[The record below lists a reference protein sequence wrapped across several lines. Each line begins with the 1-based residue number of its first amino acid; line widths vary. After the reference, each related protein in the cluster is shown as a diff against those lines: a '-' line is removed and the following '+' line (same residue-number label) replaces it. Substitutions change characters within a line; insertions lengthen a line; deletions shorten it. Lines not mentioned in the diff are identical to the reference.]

1 MPALFKYQRN
11 IETGPNGAVLDFKNS
26 DIEDGPRATYLC
38 EVDGWRYVSVPDG
51 LEMPA
56 QPEGIQWQAVAE
68 PSAALIEQ
76 LKRSARPVS
85 IAKDVVR
92 RRIEL
97 EVGDV
102 HDMVA
107 DSMRLCEFA
116 IALSVRVSHEVLTGE
131 QMDPAVREA
140 YTDRVSTVKEALDSG
155 AIVLRSDLEDPTQM
169 MQRLMTRYTKI
180 NDLIAES
187 YKPAVD
193 ELLP

>member
-26 DIEDGPRATYLC
+26 DVEGGPRATYLC

-51 LEMPA
+51 LEMPE
-56 QPEGIQWQAVAE
+56 QPEGIQWQVVAE
-68 PSAALIEQ
+68 PSTALIEQ
-76 LKRSARPVS
+76 LKRARPVS

-107 DSMRLCEFA
+107 DCMRLCEFS

-131 QMDPAVREA
+131 QMAPAVREA
-140 YTDRVSTVKEALDSG
+140 YTDRVSTVKGALDSG

-169 MQRLMTRYTKI
+169 MQRLMMRYTKI

>member
-11 IETGPNGAVLDFKNS
+11 VETGPNGAVLDFKNS
-26 DIEDGPRATYLC
+26 DVEDGPRATYLC

-56 QPEGIQWQAVAE
+56 QPEGIQWQSVDQ
-68 PSAALIEQ
+68 PSDALMEQ
-76 LKRSARPVS
+76 LKRARPVA

-140 YTDRVSTVKEALDSG
+140 YTDRVSTVKDALDSG
-155 AIVLRSDLEDPTQM
+155 ALVMRSDLEDPTQM
-169 MQRLMTRYTKI
+169 MQRLMMRYTKI